1 MNFHPPYS
9 IFFQDKHKMEI
20 TIFCWKECSA
30 LSFNKTNLSA
40 SLYATI
46 SISFWG
52 VSFVSTK
59 AVLGKL
65 DPYSLLV
72 LRFGIGALFLLLLLL
87 MHRNRLL
94 VSIKY
99 VPHLLILGILGV
111 FVHQVLQATALL
123 TINASSA
130 GWLISLSPIFTVI
143 LSFLFLHEKMTITKA
158 AGMVLAITGALLVT
172 TTRSGQSFQFSLNI
186 GFLLMILSTLNWAV
200 YSVLLK
206 CLKIPYSPLLITFYM
221 NLLGLILTLPLIFR
235 NRGWESLSFLTYKE
249 WAHLIF
255 LGIFVSGIAY
265 WYWGKALEVL
275 EASKVSMFL
284 YLEPIATLVAAVL
297 LLQEKVFLISVG
309 GGIIIIIGVIIVNG
323 QLVPILFSIFKK
335 KRL

>member
-1 MNFHPPYS
+1 ML
-9 IFFQDKHKMEI
+9 KGL
-20 TIFCWKECSA
+20 
-30 LSFNKTNLSA
+30 LSLNNRSKLSA
-40 SLYATI
+40 SLYALM

-72 LRFGIGALFLLLLLL
+72 IRFGIGALFLLLLLL
-87 MHRNRLL
+87 IQRRSLQI
-94 VSIKY
+94 SIKF
-99 VPHLLILGILGV
+99 VPHLMILGILGV

-123 TINASSA
+123 TINASAA
-130 GWLISLSPIFTVI
+130 GWLISFSPVFTVI
-143 LSFLFLHEKMTITKA
+143 LSILFLHEKISISKA
-158 AGMVLAITGALLVT
+158 VGMVLAIIGVLIISS
-172 TTRSGQSFQFSLNI
+172 TRSGQSFQFAMNI

-206 CLKIPYSPLLITFYM
+206 SLRIPYPPLVVTFYM
-221 NLLGLILTLPLIFR
+221 CLLGLILTTPFIIR
-235 NRGWESLSFLTYKE
+235 NKGWENLSLLNHSE
-249 WAHLIF
+249 WAHLLF
-255 LGIFVSGIAY
+255 LGVFVSGIAY

-284 YLEPIATLVAAVL
+284 YLEPIATLIAAVL
-297 LLQEKVFLISVG
+297 LLKEKVLLISVA

-323 QLVPILFSIFKK
+323 QLVPMLLRFLKK
-335 KRL
+335 YRL

>member
-1 MNFHPPYS
+1 MLTASMY
-9 IFFQDKHKMEI
+9 
-20 TIFCWKECSA
+20 A
-30 LSFNKTNLSA
+30 LMA
-40 SLYATI
+40 
-46 SISFWG
+46 ISFWG

-72 LRFGIGALFLLLLLL
+72 IRFGIGALFLLLLLL
-87 MHRNRLL
+87 LQRHRLQ

-99 VPHLLILGILGV
+99 VPHLMVLGILGV

-123 TINASSA
+123 TINASAA
-130 GWLISLSPIFTVI
+130 GWLISFSPIFTVI
-143 LSFLFLHEKMTITKA
+143 LSMLFLHEKMSLTKA
-158 AGMVLAITGALLVT
+158 VGMVMAITGVLIISS
-172 TTRSGQSFQFSLNI
+172 TRNGQSFQFAMNI

-206 CLKIPYSPLLITFYM
+206 SLKIPYPPLVVTFYM
-221 NLLGLILTLPLIFR
+221 CLLGLILTTPFIIR
-235 NRGWESLSFLTYKE
+235 NRGWENLSLLNHAE
-249 WAHLIF
+249 WAHLLF
-255 LGIFVSGIAY
+255 LGVFVSGIAY

-284 YLEPIATLVAAVL
+284 YLEPIATLIAAVL
-297 LLQEKVFLISVG
+297 LLQEKVLFISVA

-323 QLVPILFSIFKK
+323 QLVPMLLRFLKK
-335 KRL
+335 

>member
-1 MNFHPPYS
+1 M
-9 IFFQDKHKMEI
+9 
-20 TIFCWKECSA
+20 
-30 LSFNKTNLSA
+30 
-40 SLYATI
+40 I

-72 LRFGIGALFLLLLLL
+72 LRFGIGSLFLLLLLL
-87 MHRNRLL
+87 IQRNRLK

-99 VPHLLILGILGV
+99 IPHLVVLGILGV

-123 TINASSA
+123 TIDASSA
-130 GWLISLSPIFTVI
+130 GWLISFSPIFTVI
-143 LSFLFLHEKMTITKA
+143 LSILFLHEKMSIAKA
-158 AGMVLAITGALLVT
+158 AGMLLAITGVLLVT
-172 TTRSGQSFQFSLNI
+172 TTRSGQSFEFAMNI

-206 CLKIPYSPLLITFYM
+206 SLNIPYPPLLVTFYM
-221 NLLGLILTLPLIFR
+221 CLIGLVLTTPFIIR
-235 NRGWESLSFLTYKE
+235 NRGWESLSLLTNSE
-249 WAHLIF
+249 WAHLLF
-255 LGIFVSGIAY
+255 LGVFVSGIAY
-265 WYWGKALEVL
+265 WYWGKALEGL

-284 YLEPIATLVAAVL
+284 YLEPITTLIAAVF
-297 LLQEKVFLISVG
+297 LLQEKVFIISIT

-323 QLVPILFSIFKK
+323 QLVPMLLSLFTK
-335 KRL
+335 KRI

>member
-1 MNFHPPYS
+1 MSHYKS
-9 IFFQDKHKMEI
+9 KV
-20 TIFCWKECSA
+20 T
-30 LSFNKTNLSA
+30 A
-40 SLYATI
+40 SLYALI

-59 AVLGKL
+59 AVLEKL
-65 DPYSLLV
+65 DPYSIIV
-72 LRFGIGALFLLLLLL
+72 FRFGIGALFLLLLLVIQ
-87 MHRNRLL
+87 RIRLL

-99 VPHLLILGILGV
+99 FPHLIVLGILGV

-143 LSFLFLHEKMTITKA
+143 LSILFLNEKMDIKKA
-158 AGMVLAITGALLVT
+158 AGMVLAITGVLLVT
-172 TTRSGQSFQFSLNI
+172 TTRSGHSFQFSINI
-186 GFLLMILSTLNWAV
+186 GFFLMIMSTLNWAV

-206 CLKIPYSPLLITFYM
+206 SLRIPYPPLLVTFYM
-221 NLLGLILTLPLIFR
+221 SLIGLILTTPFIIR
-235 NRGWESLSFLTYKE
+235 SRGWLSLSLLNHKE
-249 WAHLIF
+249 WSHMLF
-255 LGIFVSGIAY
+255 LGVFVSGIAY

-284 YLEPIATLVAAVL
+284 YLEPVSTLVAAVL
-297 LLQEKVFLISVG
+297 LLQEKVLFISVA

-323 QLVPILFSIFKK
+323 QLLPLLFSFCKNN
-335 KRL
+335 RS

>member
-1 MNFHPPYS
+1 MTS
-9 IFFQDKHKMEI
+9 IKSKL
-20 TIFCWKECSA
+20 T
-30 LSFNKTNLSA
+30 A
-40 SLYATI
+40 SMYAMM

-72 LRFGIGALFLLLLLL
+72 IRFGIGALFLLLLLL
-87 MHRNRLL
+87 MQRKRLL

-99 VPHLLILGILGV
+99 VPHLMVLGILGV
-111 FVHQVLQATALL
+111 FVHQLLQATALL
-123 TINASSA
+123 TIDASSA

-143 LSFLFLHEKMTITKA
+143 LSILFLHEKMSFIRAT
-158 AGMVLAITGALLVT
+158 GMVLAITGVLLVT
-172 TTRSGQSFQFSLNI
+172 TARSEQSFHITMNI

-206 CLKIPYSPLLITFYM
+206 SLKIPYPPIVVTFY
-221 NLLGLILTLPLIFR
+221 LSFCGLILTTPFLIR
-235 NRGWESLSFLTYKE
+235 NRGWESLSLLTKSE
-249 WAHLIF
+249 WAHLLF
-255 LGIFVSGIAY
+255 LGVFVSGIAY
-265 WYWGKALEVL
+265 WYWAKALEVL

-284 YLEPIATLVAAVL
+284 YLEPIATLIAAVL
-297 LLQEKVFLISVG
+297 LLQEKVFLLSVA

-323 QLVPILFSIFKK
+323 QLVPMLFSFFKK